1 VLLVSCGGSGY
12 DYEPPQAATDGWAVA
27 SAADVGLDVAT
38 LSRLVDEI
46 RDDNPCRIHGILV
59 VKDDRLVFEEY
70 FAGHRFEYEDP
81 EFLGE
86 EVEFDAETR
95 HNLMSVTKAVAAAL
109 VGIGIDQ
116 GAIEGRDASVIAAF
130 PQYASLRSEVKDAIT
145 VEHLL
150 TMTSG
155 LEWNE
160 WDVPLTD
167 TNNDLIQLF
176 LVEDP
181 VEYVLARPVA
191 HEPGT
196 FWYYSGGDVNL
207 LGEYFDAATGT
218 SIDDFS
224 EAQLFGPLGITDYQW
239 RYLTPD
245 VVYTSGELEMRPRDL
260 AKFGS
265 LFLND
270 GVWNGTQVVSGD
282 WVEASIQEHVSIPG
296 RAADGDGYG
305 YQWFTE
311 TYEHD
316 GKAIEAVQR
325 SGWGGQAIV
334 LFQDLD
340 MMVVLTGGDYVQQCH
355 FGDIVVEYVLP
366 AVDWE
371 TAALE
376 R

>member
-1 VLLVSCGGSGY
+1 MLASCGGSGY
-12 DYEPPQAATDGWAVA
+12 EYEPPLAGADGWAVA
-27 SAADVGLDVAT
+27 SAADVGLDVAA
-38 LSRLVDEI
+38 LSRLVDDV
-46 RDDNPCRIHGILV
+46 RDDNPCRIHGVLV

-95 HNLMSVTKAVAAAL
+95 HNLMSVTKAVTAAL

-116 GAIEGRDASVIAAF
+116 GAIEGSDASVMAAF
-130 PQYASLRSEVKDAIT
+130 PQYAHLRTESKDAIT

-150 TMTSG
+150 TLTSG

-160 WDVPLTD
+160 WDVPLTS
-167 TNNDLIQLF
+167 TSNDLIQLF
-176 LVEDP
+176 IVEDP
-181 VEYVLARPVA
+181 VEYVLARPIA

-196 FWYYSGGDVNL
+196 YWYYSGGDVNL
-207 LGEYFDAATGT
+207 LGEYFEAATGT

-224 EAQLFGPLGITDYQW
+224 DAHLFGPLGITDYEWQ
-239 RYLTPD
+239 YLTPE
-245 VVYTSGELEMRPRDL
+245 VVYTSGELEMRPRDM
-260 AKFGS
+260 AKFGF

-270 GVWNGTQVVSGD
+270 GVWNGTRVVSSG
-282 WVEASIQEHVSIPG
+282 WIEASVQEHVSIPG
-296 RAADGDGYG
+296 RASDGDGYG

-311 TYEHD
+311 TYEYD
-316 GKAIEAVQR
+316 GMVIDAVQR
-325 SGWGGQAIV
+325 TGWGGQAIV
-334 LFQDLD
+334 LLPSVD

-355 FGDIVVEYVLP
+355 FEDTVVDYVLP

-371 TAALE
+371 MAALAD
-376 R
+376 